1 MLGRRTFTFACAGS
15 SPTDLRCQRKTGIP
29 LEINLNGVHYGKHEY
44 RISTT
49 DPASTET
56 AYAYPF
62 RKFWEI
68 AAAMRCPVCYGWD
81 AHAPLVL
88 QDFSRVAVAEKLL
101 EGLPLNFIDRSPV
114 E

>member
-1 MLGRRTFTFACAGS
+1 M
-15 SPTDLRCQRKTGIP
+15 Q
-29 LEINLNGVHYGKHEY
+29 
-44 RISTT
+44 
-49 DPASTET
+49 
-56 AYAYPF
+56 
-62 RKFWEI
+62 
-68 AAAMRCPVCYGWD
+68 CPVCYGWD

>member
-1 MLGRRTFTFACAGS
+1 M
-15 SPTDLRCQRKTGIP
+15 
-29 LEINLNGVHYGKHEY
+29 HYGQHEY

-56 AYAYPF
+56 TYAYPF

-88 QDFSRVAVAEKLL
+88 QDFSRVTVAEKLL
-101 EGLPLNFIDRSPV
+101 EGLPLNFIGRSPV